1 MNIGKSFTYMFDE
14 DKWVEK
20 LLIGG
25 LLVMIPIVNLF
36 AIGYALRALKNV
48 SDGRR
53 PILPEWNDWGA
64 DWVKGFLSSIVASF
78 IYALPLLLAMIP
90 FFVVT
95 SATAYSYD
103 SYSYDYSSGATAL
116 TSICTLGTTCFG
128 VLWGLL
134 ISLFYPAAT
143 VRYAR
148 TGEFAS
154 YFRFRELWR
163 FIKDNLANYIVAILL
178 SIAASL
184 VASLVGSIA
193 CGIGIA
199 FTSFWASL
207 VMAYLFGQIGGA
219 APVAAAPSPSTT
231 YGDLE
236 TTQLGEQIAGE
247 LGDDEPK
254 PQS

>member
-1 MNIGKSFTYMFDE
+1 
-14 DKWVEK
+14 
-20 LLIGG
+20 
-25 LLVMIPIVNLF
+25 IPIVNLF

-48 SDGRR
+48 SDGQR

-64 DWVKGFLSSIVASF
+64 DWVKGFLSSIVAPF

-90 FFVVT
+90 FFIVS
-95 SATAYSYD
+95 SATSYSYD
-103 SYSYDYSSGATAL
+103 SYSYDYSTGATAL
-116 TSICTLGTTCFG
+116 GTICTLGTTCLG

-134 ISLFYPAAT
+134 IGLVYPAAT

-154 YFRFRELWR
+154 YFRFREIWR
-163 FIKDNLANYIVAILL
+163 FIKDNLADYIVAILL
-178 SIAASL
+178 AMAASL
-184 VASLVGSIA
+184 VASIVGPIA

-199 FTSFWASL
+199 FTSFWAYL
-207 VMAYLFGQIGGA
+207 VMAHLFGQIEGA
-219 APVAAAPSPSTT
+219 APVAAAPAAPSAPLAPIAPEAPSPATT

-236 TTQLGEQIAGE
+236 TTKLGEQVTEE
-247 LGDDEPK
+247 LGGEEPK